1 MGRPK
6 KQPEERRTISLSCR
20 VTTAERL
27 RIETAASHVGLST
40 SEYMRRQV
48 LTGRVIVRE
57 RRVIDHAT
65 FDQLRRIGVNL
76 NQLTRLAH
84 NAGGVPPE
92 VSRAAAT
99 VERFVV
105 RALDPEPGPDV
116 PAGGGDEPDAGDSS
130 DLGLETR

>member
-1 MGRPK
+1 MARPK
-6 KQPEERRTISLSCR
+6 KQPAERRTISLSCR
-20 VTTAERL
+20 VTAQERL
-27 RIETAASHVGLST
+27 RIETAAGHAGVSS

-84 NAGGVPPE
+84 QEGEVPPE

-99 VERFVV
+99 VERFIV

-116 PAGGGDEPDAGDSS
+116 PRGGEDEPDDGS
-130 DLGLETR
+130 

>member
-20 VTTAERL
+20 VTAVERL
-27 RIETAASHVGLST
+27 RIETAADHAGLSA
-40 SEYMRRQV
+40 SEYLRRQA
-48 LTGRVIVRE
+48 LTGRVVVRE

-84 NAGGVPPE
+84 QAGEIPAE
-92 VSRAAAT
+92 LSRAAAI
-99 VERFVV
+99 VERFIV
-105 RALDPEPGPDV
+105 RALDPEPGPAV
-116 PAGGGDEPDAGDSS
+116 PVGGEDEPSS
-130 DLGLETR
+130 EDGS